1 MIQSPSAA
9 ALQCLKNKKQLQAQ
23 YDTLTGQMNN
33 LYGVT
38 SSLEAAVTNIDVARA
53 NQQTSATMKDIFKEI
68 GGIEN
73 VEDLV
78 DDVRETMEKVNDVGN
93 VLAQP
98 IGAVVDDDELEDEL
112 RMMEEANLE
121 AQLSGMKTA
130 TSKLP
135 TTGTG
140 TTTGSIA
147 TKKKQQEEE
156 SEFDDLEAELNALSA

>member
-1 MIQSPSAA
+1 
-9 ALQCLKNKKQLQAQ
+9 
-23 YDTLTGQMNN
+23 MNN
-33 LYGVT
+33 LFGVT

-68 GGIEN
+68 GGIEK

-78 DDVRETMEKVNDVGN
+78 DDVRVTMEKVNDVGN
-93 VLAQP
+93 VLSQP
-98 IGAVVDDDELEDEL
+98 IGDVVDDDELEDEL

-121 AQLSGMKTA
+121 AQLSGMKSA

-135 TTGTG
+135 TTGTTTTT